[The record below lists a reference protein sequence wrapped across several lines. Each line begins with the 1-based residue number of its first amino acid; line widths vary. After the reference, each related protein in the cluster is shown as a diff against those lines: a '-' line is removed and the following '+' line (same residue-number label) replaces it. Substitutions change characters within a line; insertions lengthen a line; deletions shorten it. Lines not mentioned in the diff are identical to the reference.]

1 MRKALLINGPPA
13 SGKTT
18 IADQL
23 LPILEYPLLSLDT
36 IKEVLFKHLGTG
48 DREFNRKLGRI
59 ALSII
64 WALVRD
70 FQKDA
75 CVIIEAWFGSS
86 AFTDIEGQLRQV
98 GIERVAEIWCHAPGE
113 ILAGRYAKRV
123 DARHQGHPGES
134 YAQELLYVA
143 QEATPLSI
151 GPVLAIDTSK
161 EEIMSSEDIADWVQQ
176 VLGQ

>member
-1 MRKALLINGPPA
+1 LRKALLINGPPA

-23 LPILEYPLLSLDT
+23 LPILKYPLLSLDT
-36 IKEVLFKHLGTG
+36 IKEVLFENLGTG

-86 AFTDIEGQLRQV
+86 AFTDIEGQLRQA
-98 GIERVAEIWCHAPGE
+98 GIEGVAEIWCHAPGE
-113 ILAGRYAKRV
+113 VLAQRYAKRV
-123 DARHQGHPGES
+123 GARHEGHPGES
-134 YAQELLYVA
+134 FAQELIRVA
-143 QEATPLSI
+143 QEMAPLRI
-151 GPVLAIDTSK
+151 GPVLSIDTSEK
-161 EEIMSSEDIADWVQQ
+161 EIMSPEEIADWVQQ